1 MSIQQAGSSRRNK
14 WVALVDGTNF
24 FVSCERAF
32 SPRLHGRPVGVMS
45 NNDGCI
51 IARSDE
57 LKALGVPMGAPVHKI
72 QHLIRR
78 HRIALLSS
86 NFTLYAD
93 MNRRLND
100 ILSCFSD
107 RVEPYSVDES
117 FVELSGF
124 FTDGLLEQGRQIEQ
138 AIAQQAHLPVGVG
151 IAQTR
156 TLAKLANS
164 QAKLKRQGPKV
175 SVLDA
180 DADSTCQLLEATP
193 VEEVWGVGKR
203 LAERLRRLGIDN
215 AWQLR
220 EAPEAMLRKRF
231 SVTLARI
238 QMELK
243 GQPCH
248 DGSGKETA
256 KKQLRVSRS
265 FGRASDNQ
273 QEVLDALRHHV
284 QRAAEKL
291 REQKSLVKT
300 FSIFLRTNPFRSDR
314 PQHSDTLLYQFDQ
327 PTADTTEMLEA
338 ARKLLRRLWREG
350 YHYHKA
356 GVLLMELVD
365 ASPAQ
370 LSVLETSETQ
380 NQRLKRE
387 RLMQVMDRV
396 NLSQGRGSVTLG
408 VGMKEAGWKAR
419 QEKRSP
425 AYTTSWQELPKV
437 VAR

>member
-1 MSIQQAGSSRRNK
+1 MSSYQVSPSRFK
-14 WVALVDGTNF
+14 PWVALVDGTNF

-32 SPRLHGRPVGVMS
+32 SPRLRGRPVGVMS

-100 ILSCFSD
+100 VLAGFSEK
-107 RVEPYSVDES
+107 VEPYSVDES

-138 AIAQQAHLPVGVG
+138 AIAQQLHLPVGVG
-151 IAQTR
+151 IAPTR
-156 TLAKLANS
+156 TLAKLANT
-164 QAKLKRQGPKV
+164 QAKLKDRGPKV
-175 SVLDA
+175 CVLDA
-180 DADSTCQLLEATP
+180 AADSTCQLLEETP
-193 VEEVWGVGKR
+193 VGEVWGVGKR
-203 LAERLRRLGIDN
+203 LSERLHRLGIEN

-220 EAPEAMLRKRF
+220 EAPEEMIRRRF

-238 QMELK
+238 QLELK
-243 GQPCH
+243 GQPCRE
-248 DGSGKETA
+248 GQSKPAA

-265 FGRASDNQ
+265 FGEASNSQ
-273 QEVLDALRHHV
+273 QEVFDALRHHI

-291 REQKSLVKT
+291 REQKSRVKT
-300 FSIFLRTNPFRSDR
+300 FSIFLRTNPFRSDQ
-314 PQHSDTLLYQFDQ
+314 PQHSDALLYQFDQ
-327 PTADTTEMLEA
+327 PTDDTLEMLEA
-338 ARKLLRRLWREG
+338 ARKLLRRLWRPG

-356 GVLLMELVD
+356 GVVLMELSD
-365 ASPAQ
+365 ALPNQ
-370 LSVLETSETQ
+370 LSVLDTPEYQ

-396 NLSQGRGSVTLG
+396 NQVQGRGSVTLG
-408 VGMKEAGWKAR
+408 VGLKEARWKAR

-425 AYTTSWQELPKV
+425 AYTTSWQELPRV